1 MITDTSIELEVG
13 TWTFNLIAC
22 NPYTNSTYLESTIT
36 KEIKGGENL
45 QGNICFD
52 AFNYENVSIFEEGI
66 TLPDNV
72 FSLKNEEYILGT
84 NGTISKL

>member
-1 MITDTSIELEVG
+1 MELPSLY
-13 TWTFNLIAC
+13 FSND
-22 NPYTNSTYLESTIT
+22 YTNATLTIQVA
-36 KEIKGGENL
+36 ENL

-72 FSLKNEEYILGT
+72 FSLKNENYQLEN
-84 NGTISKL
+84 NGTISKYQ